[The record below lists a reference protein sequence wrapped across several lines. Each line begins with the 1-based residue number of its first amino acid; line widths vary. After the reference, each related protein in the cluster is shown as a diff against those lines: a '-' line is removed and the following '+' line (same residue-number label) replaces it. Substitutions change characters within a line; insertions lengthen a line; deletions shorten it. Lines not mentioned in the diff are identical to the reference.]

1 MIAVPLIRLQGIT
14 KRYGEQLAAN
24 DVSFDVAA
32 GTVLGLLGR
41 NGAGKTTTL
50 SCALGLT
57 APTSG
62 VALFNGARLN
72 STMLQRVAYVPET
85 PALYGWM
92 TLEQHIEMRRRLYPK
107 FEPSRARAL
116 ADTFDLS
123 LRKPIRKLSKG
134 GHTSAALSLAFAQN
148 ADMFFLDEPAT
159 GLDPYAQRVLLD
171 TIVRACADGAA
182 IVFSS
187 HDISH
192 VERVA
197 EDIAIIDRG
206 RIIIH
211 ENLEALR
218 DSHKIVE
225 AVFAQAPA
233 ASEISVYPNVLRVD
247 IDGSLV
253 RAYVKS
259 DADAVAATL
268 TSRGA
273 RSARVIDRTLEDL
286 FLTATTERTR

>member
-14 KRYGEQLAAN
+14 KRYREQLAAN

>member
-1 MIAVPLIRLQGIT
+1 MTAVPLIRLQGIT

-85 PALYGWM
+85 PALCGWM

-148 ADMFFLDEPAT
+148 AEMFFLDEPAT

-233 ASEISVYPNVLRVD
+233 ASEIAVYPNVLRVD

>member
-1 MIAVPLIRLQGIT
+1 VIAVPLIRLQGIT
-14 KRYGEQLAAN
+14 KRYREQLAAN

>member
-1 MIAVPLIRLQGIT
+1 VTAAPRIRLQGIT
-14 KRYGEQLAAN
+14 KRYGAQLAAD
-24 DVSFDVAA
+24 DVSFDVSA

-50 SCALGLT
+50 SCALGLI
-57 APTSG
+57 APTAG
-62 VALFNGARLN
+62 VALFDGKPLDP
-72 STMLQRVAYVPET
+72 TMLQRVAYIPET

-107 FEPSRARAL
+107 FDPSRARAL
-116 ADTFDLS
+116 AESFDLNP
-123 LRKPIRKLSKG
+123 RKSIRRLSKG

-148 ADMFFLDEPAT
+148 ADMFFLDEPAS
-159 GLDPYAQRVLLD
+159 GLDPYAQRILLD
-171 TIVRACADGAA
+171 TIVRASADGAA

-197 EDIAIIDRG
+197 EEIAIIDRG
-206 RIIIH
+206 RLIVH
-211 ENLEALR
+211 ENLDALR

-225 AVFAQAPA
+225 AVFAQIPA
-233 ASEISVYPNVLRVD
+233 ALDLAMYPSVTRID
-247 IDGSLV
+247 IEGSLV
-253 RAYVKS
+253 RAHVAS
-259 DADAVAATL
+259 DAETVATDL

-273 RSARVIDRTLEDL
+273 HAARIIDRTLEDF
-286 FLTATTERTR
+286 FLAATTERTR

>member
-1 MIAVPLIRLQGIT
+1 MTGVPRIRLQGIT
-14 KRYGEQLAAN
+14 KRYGSDLAAN

-50 SCALGLT
+50 SCALGLI

-62 VALFNGARLN
+62 VALFDGKQLDP
-72 STMLQRVAYVPET
+72 TMLQRIAYVPET

-107 FEPSRARAL
+107 FAPNRAREL
-116 ADTFDLS
+116 ADTFDLH

-159 GLDPYAQRVLLD
+159 GLDPFAQRILLD

-206 RIIIH
+206 RLVIH

-218 DSHKIVE
+218 QTHKIVE
-225 AVFAQAPA
+225 AVFAQTPA
-233 ASEISVYPNVLRVD
+233 MSEISLHPNVLRIDV
-247 IDGSLV
+247 DGSV
-253 RAYVKS
+253 IRAYVAN
-259 DADAVAATL
+259 DADAIAANL

-273 RSARVIDRTLEDL
+273 HSARVIDRTLEDL
-286 FLTATTERTR
+286 FLTVTTERAS

>member
-1 MIAVPLIRLQGIT
+1 MTAVPLIRLQGIT

-62 VALFNGARLN
+62 VALFNGVRLN

>member
-218 DSHKIVE
+218 DSYKIVE

>member
-1 MIAVPLIRLQGIT
+1 MTAVPLIRLQGIT
-14 KRYGEQLAAN
+14 KRYREQLAAN